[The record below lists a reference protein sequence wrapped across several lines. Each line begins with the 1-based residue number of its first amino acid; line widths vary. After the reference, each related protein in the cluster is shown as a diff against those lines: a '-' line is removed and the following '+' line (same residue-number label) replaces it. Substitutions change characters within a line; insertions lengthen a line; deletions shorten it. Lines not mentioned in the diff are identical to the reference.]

1 MLDAYGTLRITH
13 IILNMKTR
21 TSSAC
26 DKKRTTISL
35 SSDLLAQG
43 EQRAREARRSFS
55 NYIEV
60 LIAAD
65 EKIERDLKQ
74 KAKLPA

>member
-1 MLDAYGTLRITH
+1 MLDACATLRITH

-21 TSSAC
+21 TRPTR

-35 SSDLLAQG
+35 SSDLLAKG
-43 EQRAREARRSFS
+43 EERAREARRSFS
-55 NYIEV
+55 NYIEI

-65 EKIERDLKQ
+65 RDIKQ
-74 KAKLPA
+74 EALNR